1 MLASIKWH
9 NCTKY
14 VIFGS
19 LLLTVVLIS
28 IHSTFY
34 LSSNI
39 VHNEADRRNNV
50 VKHLYKANQPNAF
63 DGNDSGYSDKRK
75 PMNRSLN
82 SISTHEET
90 DVLEDDF
97 KENYPTDS
105 VLPTSNSTLKQ
116 RLPHAIIIGMSKAGT
131 RALGDYLGLHS
142 GIKAT
147 VREVHFF
154 DRDGN
159 YSKGYEW
166 YKSQLPFTE
175 EGQLTIERTPMY
187 VVYNK
192 VPERIY
198 KMNSSVKLILVV
210 KEPLTR
216 AVSEYVHNCADSAK
230 YCQKTFEQ
238 YAILPETGEVNTGY
252 KPLTKSIY
260 FRHMPRWYKY
270 FSQDQIFIVDGDDL
284 VVNPLRELKK
294 LEMFLGVKPE
304 LTEKNLYFNEKKGF
318 YCMKKGDNDIP
329 KCLGEN
335 KGRPHPSIKPEVAAK
350 IHDFFRPW
358 NEKFFQK
365 IGLRFSWP

>member
-1 MLASIKWH
+1 MLASLKWQKY
-9 NCTKY
+9 TKY

-19 LLLTVVLIS
+19 ILLTVVLIS
-28 IHSTFY
+28 VHSTFY
-34 LSSNI
+34 LNSNI
-39 VHNEADRRNNV
+39 VQNEANNKGKNA
-50 VKHLYKANQPNAF
+50 VKHLYESQPILF
-63 DGNDSGYSDKRK
+63 DGKDSVYFDKRK

-82 SISTHEET
+82 SISNHE
-90 DVLEDDF
+90 DNDILEDDF
-97 KENYPTDS
+97 EEDYTTDS
-105 VLPTSNSTLKQ
+105 VLSTNSTVKQ
-116 RLPHAIIIGMSKAGT
+116 RLPHALIIGMSKAGT

-142 GIKAT
+142 SIKST

-166 YKSQLPFTE
+166 YKSQLPFSE

-198 KMNSSVKLILVV
+198 KMNSSIKLILVV
-210 KEPLTR
+210 KEPLKR

-230 YCQKTFEQ
+230 YCEKTFEQ
-238 YAILPETGEVNTGY
+238 YAILPDTGEVNTGY

-260 FRHMPRWYKY
+260 YRHMPRWYKY

-294 LEMFLGVKPE
+294 LEIFLGVKPE
-304 LTEKNLYFNEKKGF
+304 LTKKNLYFNEEKGF
-318 YCMKKGDNDIP
+318 YCMRRGDNDIP
-329 KCLGEN
+329 KCLGKN
-335 KGRPHPSIKPEVAAK
+335 KGRPHPSIRPEVAAK

-358 NEKFFQK
+358 NEKFFQQT
-365 IGLRFSWP
+365 GLRFSWS